1 MENSLLAS
9 GKQIVPT
16 LSKHRIGNGTGGVSE
31 CHMTTGAECSTTS
44 VVPLGTRA
52 RLCVCVC
59 VLYIAFKHIRQWDW
73 GSPQKPSP
81 DVKLSVQDVFCSI
94 KQMSTASVMV
104 RYCTACVC
112 AYGRE
117 HFHLHDRPAL
127 RRTFVSVSACE
138 NFFSATVCRQHTY
151 LVTYRRDI
159 IQDADAGFAGVE
171 FQQLMLGS

>member
-1 MENSLLAS
+1 MPHDNWCGMFNHFRGSAWY
-9 GKQIVPT
+9 
-16 LSKHRIGNGTGGVSE
+16 
-31 CHMTTGAECSTTS
+31 
-44 VVPLGTRA
+44 TRA

-59 VLYIAFKHIRQWDW
+59 VLYVAFKHIRQWDW

-112 AYGRE
+112 VYGRE